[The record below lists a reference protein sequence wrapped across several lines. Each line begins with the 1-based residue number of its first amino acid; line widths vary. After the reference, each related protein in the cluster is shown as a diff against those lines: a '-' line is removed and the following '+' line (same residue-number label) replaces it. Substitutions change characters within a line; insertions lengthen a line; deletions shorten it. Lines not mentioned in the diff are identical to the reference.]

1 MRPEGIEALIS
12 LGGVWGVLFL
22 IVAALCTIAVAV
34 WLWRKI

>member
-1 MRPEGIEALIS
+1 MHLESMEALIS

-22 IVAALCTIAVAV
+22 IVAALCTIAMAV